1 MKNQQFVNR
10 IKGRIY
16 NKIVE
21 LDFLNGIPIRYRV
34 LNEGKHLWNHSSDL
48 YESDFDE
55 ILDVNIVPLNQK

>member
-1 MKNQQFVNR
+1 MKNTKFVNR

-16 NKIVE
+16 NKIIE
-21 LDFLNGIPIRYRV
+21 LDVLNGVPIRYRV
-34 LNEGKHLWNHSSDL
+34 LNEGNHLWCHSNDL

>member
-1 MKNQQFVNR
+1 M
-10 IKGRIY
+10 
-16 NKIVE
+16 VE

-55 ILDVNIVPLNQK
+55 ILDRKIVPLNQK

>member
-1 MKNQQFVNR
+1 MKNLKFVNR

-21 LDFLNGIPIRYRV
+21 LDVLNGVPIRYRV
-34 LNEGKHLWNHSSDL
+34 LNEGNHLWYRSSDL

>member
-1 MKNQQFVNR
+1 MKNLKFVNR

-21 LDFLNGIPIRYRV
+21 LDVLNGVPIKYRV
-34 LNEGKHLWNHSSDL
+34 LNEGNHLWCHSSDL